1 MVSYSCL
8 PDKLDLDGLVQM
20 VRHIEDDH
28 QKALMQWARNA
39 KLQGILVADYLIA
52 IPNGGNRNVKEAAR
66 LKAQGVKAGVSDL
79 FLALPANGFSGL
91 WIELKAPRTATSK
104 AGKPSQAQLDWLD
117 RMAQVGYAA
126 QLCYGW
132 EAAKQTIQEYLA

>member
-1 MVSYSCL
+1 M
-8 PDKLDLDGLVQM
+8 
-20 VRHIEDDH
+20 RHREDDE
-28 QKALMQWARNA
+28 QKNLMQWARVA
-39 KLQGILVADYLIA
+39 RFRGILVADYLIA
-52 IPNGGNRNVKEAAR
+52 IPNGGKRNVKEAGR

-79 FLALPANGFSGL
+79 FLALPANGFCGL
-91 WIELKAPRTATSK
+91 WVELKAPRTATSK

>member
-1 MVSYSCL
+1 M
-8 PDKLDLDGLVQM
+8 
-20 VRHIEDDH
+20 RHLEDDH
-28 QKALMQWARNA
+28 QKALMQWARQVR
-39 KLQGILVADYLIA
+39 LHGIVVADFLVA
-52 IPNGGNRNVKEAAR
+52 IPNGGNRNAKEAAR

-79 FLALPANGFSGL
+79 FLAFPANSTGGL

-132 EAAKQTIQEYLA
+132 EAARQAIQEYLACSYLGDKK